1 MILSVIIP
9 CYNEEENIF
18 PFIEQIKTIE
28 KQLKEYISFEY
39 IFVDDG
45 STDKTLLKI
54 QEIRENFDN
63 IFYLSFSRNFGKES
77 AMLAGMKASKG
88 DYITIMDADLQDPPE
103 LLLDMFVKIKEGYDI
118 VGTRR
123 INRKGEPFIRSL
135 FANVFYKIMNM
146 ISEIKMID
154 GLRDF
159 NLMTRQVVDS
169 ILSLEEVNRFSKGI
183 FSWVGYRTTYLSYE
197 NRDRVHGKSSWNFW
211 SLLRY
216 SFEGFINFSE
226 ALLNIAVWSGTLSFF
241 LSVVGII
248 FIVVRKLTIGG
259 SVNGWASLVTI
270 ILLIGGIQLLCI
282 GILGKYISKIFLET
296 KKRPLYF
303 IKEKALNNN
312 DR

>member
-9 CYNEEENIF
+9 CYNEEDNIF
-18 PFIEQIKTIE
+18 PFIEQIKKIE
-28 KQLKEYISFEY
+28 KQLKGHISFEY

-45 STDKTLLKI
+45 STDTTLQKI
-54 QEIRENFDN
+54 QEIREKFDN

-103 LLLDMFVKIKEGYDI
+103 LLLDMFDKIKEGYDI

-123 INRKGEPFIRSL
+123 INRRGEPLIRSL
-135 FANVFYKIMNM
+135 FSKMFYKIMNL

-183 FSWVGYRTTYLSYE
+183 FSWVGYRSTYLSYE
-197 NRDRVHGKSSWNFW
+197 NRDRVYGKTSWNFW

-226 ALLNIAVWSGTLSFF
+226 ALLNIAVWSGTLSFI
-241 LSVVGII
+241 LSIIGII

-303 IKEKALNNN
+303 IKEKVLNN